1 MFVQTGR
8 AINFGTLS
16 VKSPPSTNHG
26 LACDAL
32 ISALL
37 RLAPSPL
44 SSAVH
49 MLYMQ
54 HAATCCLRKR
64 MCRLLTPC
72 HCLQL
77 PIMSQ
82 IESPIQIAGPGRQ
95 LDADFQ
101 DATVD
106 VEEAQSAC
114 TTPEPVH
121 PEDAPADEDEATDEA
136 APAKKK
142 AAARK
147 KKEKQPRG
155 APKKKKSEKAKR
167 APSAFNIFMKQELQ
181 RLKIEDA
188 ELSHKERFKRAANNW
203 SKLTAEDKSA
213 FAPQAT
219 A

>member
-49 MLYMQ
+49 MQ

-155 APKKKKSEKAKR
+155 APKKEKSETAKR